1 MATTTTDTKKK
12 NVFTEPYNVDPMN
25 TGTILGGKTDIS
37 NQYLQNLN
45 DMLTGKAFDP
55 LASQMQEAQA
65 RAEMQQRGATARDI
79 NRFGG
84 VGQGIG
90 QQIAANTEAGLRRDR
105 FDNLINQDVARQDL
119 KLQGMEE
126 ARGAYTDDIDQR
138 GELIGQ
144 QGELL
149 NQEASRF
156 DLDTAKYDKAGSDF
170 ATLVQNNT
178 QTKNMTAAD
187 VANDV
192 GLMQAGQNLWEAQ
205 GGTGQVNPEWVKQEM
220 DKVNDPNLTNPF
232 YQYSN
237 MIDEAVT
244 GGQMTPEEGE
254 SAKQLYTALETGVAT
269 LEIDENGTLKL
280 KLNEEEQAAADQ
292 GTRDSI
298 LNGEYTA
305 DQIISSP
312 ERKQIAID
320 SAQELNVTASWN
332 GKGYK
337 NFDPA
342 TWPKENVPFKYNG
355 NTYMMVGSIY
365 NPGGNQE
372 MFNAMNLETGE
383 TIAVKAKDIEGSFGK
398 EVETRSTSR
407 DTGVPDPNNV
417 KDTPD
422 PNKSTRTERV
432 RW

>member
-1 MATTTTDTKKK
+1 MATTTDTKKK

-37 NQYLQNLN
+37 NQYQQNLN

-138 GELIGQ
+138 GELFGQ

-269 LEIDENGTLKL
+269 LEIDENGVLKL
-280 KLNEEEQAAADQ
+280 RLNEEEQAAADQ
-292 GTRDSI
+292 GTIDSI
-298 LNGEYTA
+298 LNGEYTV
-305 DQIISSP
+305 DQIMSSP
-312 ERKQIAID
+312 ERRQLAID
-320 SAQELNVTASWN
+320 RAQELDISNIGGTKYSKKFNVETI
-332 GKGYK
+332 
-337 NFDPA
+337 
-342 TWPKENVPFKYNG
+342 PKENVPFKYGG
-355 NTYMMVGSIY
+355 NTYMMVSKIY
-365 NPGGNQE
+365 NIVGEQ
-372 MFNAMNLETGE
+372 FKAKNLETGE
-383 TIAVKAKDIEGSFGK
+383 TITVRADDIDGSFGINK
-398 EVETRSTSR
+398 EVETRPVGR

-417 KDTPD
+417 K
-422 PNKSTRTERV
+422 E
-432 RW
+432 

>member
-1 MATTTTDTKKK
+1 MATTTDTKKK

-105 FDNLINQDVARQDL
+105 FDNLISQDVARQNL
-119 KLQGMEE
+119 KLQGMGE
-126 ARGAYTDDIDQR
+126 ARGAYTDDINQR
-138 GELIGQ
+138 GALIGQ
-144 QGELL
+144 QGSLIGQESELL

-192 GLMQAGQNLWEAQ
+192 GLMQAGQSLWEAQ

-292 GTRDSI
+292 STVDSI
-298 LNGEYTA
+298 LNGEYTV
-305 DQIISSP
+305 DQIMSSP
-312 ERKQIAID
+312 ERRQLAID
-320 SAQELNVTASWN
+320 RAQELDISNIGGTKYSKKFNVETI
-332 GKGYK
+332 
-337 NFDPA
+337 
-342 TWPKENVPFKYNG
+342 PKENVPFKYG
-355 NTYMMVGSIY
+355 GKTYMMVSKIY
-365 NPGGNQE
+365 NIVGEQ
-372 MFNAMNLETGE
+372 FKAKNLETGE
-383 TIAVKAKDIEGSFGK
+383 TITVRADDIDGSFGINK
-398 EVETRSTSR
+398 EVETRPVGR

-417 KDTPD
+417 K
-422 PNKSTRTERV
+422 E
-432 RW
+432 

>member
-1 MATTTTDTKKK
+1 MATTTDTKKK

-37 NQYLQNLN
+37 NQYQQNLN

-105 FDNLINQDVARQDL
+105 FDNLINQDVARQNL
-119 KLQGMEE
+119 KLQGMGE
-126 ARGAYTDDIDQR
+126 ARGAYTDDINQR
-138 GELIGQ
+138 GALIGQ

-292 GTRDSI
+292 VTVDSI
-298 LNGEYTA
+298 LNGEYTV
-305 DQIISSP
+305 DQIMSSP
-312 ERKQIAID
+312 ERRQLAID
-320 SAQELNVTASWN
+320 RAQELDISNIGGTKYSKKFNVETI
-332 GKGYK
+332 
-337 NFDPA
+337 
-342 TWPKENVPFKYNG
+342 PKENVPFKYG
-355 NTYMMVGSIY
+355 GKTYMMVSKIY
-365 NPGGNQE
+365 NIV
-372 MFNAMNLETGE
+372 GE
-383 TIAVKAKDIEGSFGK
+383 EFKAKDLESGKTITVRADDIDGSFGINK
-398 EVETRSTSR
+398 EVETRPVGR

-417 KDTPD
+417 K
-422 PNKSTRTERV
+422 E
-432 RW
+432 

>member
-1 MATTTTDTKKK
+1 MATTTDTNKK

-105 FDNLINQDVARQDL
+105 FDNLINQDVERQNL
-119 KLQGMEE
+119 KLQGMGE
-126 ARGAYTDDIDQR
+126 ARNAYTDDIDQR

-269 LEIDENGTLKL
+269 LEIDENGVLKL
-280 KLNEEEQAAADQ
+280 RLNEEEQAAADQ
-292 GTRDSI
+292 VTVDSI
-298 LNGEYTA
+298 LNGEYTV
-305 DQIISSP
+305 DQIMSSP
-312 ERKQIAID
+312 ERRQLAID
-320 SAQELNVTASWN
+320 RAQELDISNIGGTKYSKKFNVETI
-332 GKGYK
+332 
-337 NFDPA
+337 
-342 TWPKENVPFKYNG
+342 PKENVPFKYG
-355 NTYMMVGSIY
+355 GKTYMMVSKIY
-365 NPGGNQE
+365 NIVGEQ
-372 MFNAMNLETGE
+372 FKAKNLETGE
-383 TIAVKAKDIEGSFGK
+383 TITVRADDIDGSFGINK
-398 EVETRSTSR
+398 EVETRPVGR

-417 KDTPD
+417 K
-422 PNKSTRTERV
+422 E
-432 RW
+432 